1 MYDYESGGWVPR
13 DGPPGPRRSRGMG
26 RWLLIGGLALAF
38 LLTLGVGAFLGSTAF
53 GTAQAASLAPGGSN
67 GNAVQYAAQ
76 LPLANTPGTAGQP
89 GPASQC
95 DALTVSSVTGQTI
108 VAKAANGSTVTIHTT
123 SSTRYTKDGQAAS
136 ASAVTAGS
144 LIHVQGSTN
153 SDGSIIATS
162 IDVR

>member
-1 MYDYESGGWVPR
+1 MYDYERGGWVPR
-13 DGPPGPRRSRGMG
+13 DGPPGPRRSRGLG

-38 LLTLGVGAFLGSTAF
+38 MLTLGVGAFLGSTVF

-76 LPLANTPGTAGQP
+76 LPLASTPGASGQP
-89 GPASQC
+89 TGQC
-95 DALTVSSVTGQTI
+95 DALTVSSVSGQTI

-136 ASAVTAGS
+136 ASAVTVGAQ
-144 LIHVQGSTN
+144 IHVQGSTN
-153 SDGSIIATS
+153 SDGSITATS